1 MNQQSVYTNTFFN
14 SDKIEKL
21 LQSSKELSSQLSSQ
35 IKVLENLLELSKK
48 NKDPVEPILRIS
60 SRHNKPP
67 VYANVVVSEQLEKQF
82 LSFSNPVF
90 TEKTLQSSVNKLE
103 SSDNT
108 LEDMSL
114 ALARKLTNLENYS
127 IKDTFNLFNGQ
138 ANEQSLISRDWYN
151 HCFRKI
157 VKSGPK
163 RNFTEKRT
171 IEKLVDSIFKTF
183 SLDSLDINVTKLVS
197 GLSCLCGGS
206 RDDKVNMC
214 FHLFSQKDNNNISL
228 DYLQTYLNCIYTI
241 LFLTQKNR
249 PLKMMSATTP
259 EELANTTVNYIYQDL
274 NKNTITLDEFK
285 NWYGC

>member
-1 MNQQSVYTNTFFN
+1 MNQQSNNTNNNLN
-14 SDKIEKL
+14 SDTIEKL
-21 LQSSKELSSQLSSQ
+21 LQSSRELSSQLSSQ

-48 NKDPVEPILRIS
+48 NRDRVEPILRRS
-60 SRHNKPP
+60 SRKTKSTPNLI
-67 VYANVVVSEQLEKQF
+67 VGDQLEKEF
-82 LSFSNPVF
+82 YSNPVF
-90 TEKTLQSSVNKLE
+90 TEKQV

-108 LEDMSL
+108 LKDMSL

-127 IKDTFNLFNGQ
+127 IKDTFNLFSGQ
-138 ANEQSLISRDWYN
+138 VNEYGLISRDWYN

-163 RNFTEKRT
+163 RNFIEKRT
-171 IEKLVDSIFKTF
+171 IEKLVDSIFETF
-183 SLDSLDINVTKLVS
+183 SLNSLDINVTKLVS

-206 RDDKVNMC
+206 RDDKVYMC
-214 FHLFSQKDNNNISL
+214 FHLFSKKDQNNIISL
-228 DYLQTYLNCIYTI
+228 DDLNIFLTSIYTI

-259 EELANTTVNYIYQDL
+259 KELANTTVNYIYQDL
-274 NKNTITLDEFK
+274 NKKNTITLDEFK